1 MHGRLGWEWAG
12 LGWAGLGWE
21 WAGLGWAGS
30 GLSSAHFHDLYLPV
44 PVARSAV
51 WLACNSRPTALLSFL
66 CRHGHYSYSS
76 MLACSISDVEC
87 YKMWARLP
95 LNHVIVGFSELGG
108 ASSAT
113 PIFGRKKWSI
123 NGKLLTW
130 IWALFAVE
138 CHKMVLEHFYTL
150 FEWSCKVALMLKL
163 SGTI

>member
-1 MHGRLGWEWAG
+1 MFMTKLRDVSRSKLNCKSYKTDAQEAG
-12 LGWAGLGWE
+12 LG

-44 PVARSAV
+44 SVARSAV
-51 WLACNSRPTALLSFL
+51 SLACNSRPTALLSFL

-108 ASSAT
+108 ATSAT
-113 PIFGRKKWSI
+113 PIFGRKK
-123 NGKLLTW
+123 
-130 IWALFAVE
+130 
-138 CHKMVLEHFYTL
+138 
-150 FEWSCKVALMLKL
+150 
-163 SGTI
+163 